1 LKCTGCSG
9 VRSAAVA
16 PGDNPPMADGA
27 DDLALGDAV
36 TLRDG
41 ARIRVRPIEAEDK
54 PALVRGF
61 ERLSQDSVYN
71 RFLSP
76 ISQLRPMD
84 LVYLTEVDH
93 HDHEALIA
101 FDERSGEP
109 VGVVRYVRSATDPRR
124 AEFAVTVVDEWQRRG
139 VGTELLQRLS
149 ERARQEGVKTFTAL
163 LLAENHEM
171 RGLLEKLGRFRLKGD
186 ASSVIEAEGDLG

>member
-1 LKCTGCSG
+1 
-9 VRSAAVA
+9 
-16 PGDNPPMADGA
+16 MADGA
-27 DDLALGDAV
+27 DEIAPDAAV
-36 TLRDG
+36 RLRDG
-41 ARIRVRPIEAEDK
+41 ARIRVRPIAAADK

-61 ERLSQDSVYN
+61 ERLSGDSVYK

-76 ISQLRPMD
+76 ISELRPMD

-101 FDERSGEP
+101 FDEESGEP
-109 VGVVRYVRSATDPRR
+109 VGVARYVRSATDPRR

-139 VGTELLQRLS
+139 VGTALLQRLS

-163 LLAENHEM
+163 LLAENYEM
-171 RGLLEKLGRFRLKGD
+171 RGLLEKLGRFRLKGG